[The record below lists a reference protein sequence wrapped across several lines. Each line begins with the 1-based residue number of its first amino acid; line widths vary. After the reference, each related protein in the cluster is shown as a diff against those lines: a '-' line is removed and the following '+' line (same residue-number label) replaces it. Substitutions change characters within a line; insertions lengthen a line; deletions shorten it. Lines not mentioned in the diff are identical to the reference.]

1 MEKDMDFEIS
11 IKEIEKKIGY
21 TFKDKSLLRQ
31 AFTRT
36 SYSNEHKGKRGEK
49 YQSNEVLEFFGDSIL
64 SAAIVTLLIDSSA
77 ERYEYG
83 ITTPLDEG
91 DFSNVKSKLSDKKNL
106 SDAIRQLGIAK
117 HLLMGEGDA
126 KLGIDKEPSVME
138 DLFESII
145 GAIYIDSDHNIGTV
159 IGVVSKLLDL
169 NEYLKTNTPPMQSFK
184 NALQEW
190 CADKKHRRE
199 APVYKTVSETG
210 PDHKKIY
217 ERACYIGDKIYG
229 IGMGKNQ
236 KIADAA
242 AAEEALG
249 ALIAEENARLAKESA
264 VASQNSVRKLRELC
278 ANEKKPSPEF
288 RDLGESAHS
297 TAAAREYEVECR
309 CMGHSAIG
317 KGVDKSGA
325 KAEAA
330 DAVLKLIEKERRI
343 VGSPEKSKKAVA
355 KKIKKAAPVSKKA
368 STDSAVKPSSDKKKT
383 VKIKKKSTK

>member
-1 MEKDMDFEIS
+1 MNFES
-11 IKEIEKKIGY
+11 NVKEIEKKIGY

-31 AFTRT
+31 AFTRA
-36 SYSNEHKGKRGEK
+36 SYSNEHKGKRGEIF
-49 YQSNEVLEFFGDSIL
+49 QSNEVLEFFGDSIL
-64 SAAIVTLLIDSSA
+64 SAAIVTLLMKGSA

-83 ITTPLDEG
+83 IATTLDEG

-106 SDAIRQLGIAK
+106 SDAVLRLGIAK

-126 KLGIDKEPSVME
+126 KLGIDNEPSVME

-145 GAIYIDSDHNIGTV
+145 GAIYIDSEHNIGTV
-159 IGVVSKLLDL
+159 ISVVSNLLDVK
-169 NEYLKTNTPPMQSFK
+169 EYLKTNTPPMQSFK

-229 IGMGKNQ
+229 IGIGKNQ
-236 KIADAA
+236 KLADAA

-249 ALIAEENARLAKESA
+249 ALIAEENTRLAKESA
-264 VASQNSVRKLRELC
+264 EASLTSLKKLREIC
-278 ANEKKPSPEF
+278 AQEKKPSPEV
-288 RDLGESAHS
+288 RDLGESARS
-297 TAAAREYEVECR
+297 SAAMREYEVECR
-309 CMGHSAIG
+309 CMGLSAVG
-317 KGVDKSGA
+317 RSVDKSGA

-330 DAVLKLIEKERRI
+330 SAVLKLIQKDKRQ
-343 VGSPEKSKKAVA
+343 SQKAQKTSNVVA
-355 KKIKKAAPVSKKA
+355 KKVKKPAHVSKKSVPQKDFA
-368 STDSAVKPSSDKKKT
+368 SKKSADCKRAPRKKKPE
-383 VKIKKKSTK
+383 